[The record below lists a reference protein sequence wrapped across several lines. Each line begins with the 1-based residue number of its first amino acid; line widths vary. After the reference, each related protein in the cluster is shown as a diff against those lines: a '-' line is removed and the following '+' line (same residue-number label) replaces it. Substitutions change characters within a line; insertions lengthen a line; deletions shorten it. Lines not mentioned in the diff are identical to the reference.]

1 MRKPSGSMAKPEILH
16 SVMKRSFLF
25 MAQVMLKVVSLY
37 QGAFVSVVRA
47 PLSFLVAVV
56 VAIATNSASTQRL
69 KGHICY
75 PTYH

>member
-1 MRKPSGSMAKPEILH
+1 
-16 SVMKRSFLF
+16 

-47 PLSFLVAVV
+47 PLAFLVAVV